1 MTKNI
6 ATASLDQRLI
16 GPTTTLGHKPAIRS
30 NSQVKMFLPSILI
43 LCYSHVSLE
52 SRKILKSVSILA
64 GDQGD
69 RGYANS
75 GAISCLR
82 GVISSG
88 FWKLLYEQ
96 LVLFEHF
103 FFQELMSNISSLMA
117 NLRFTDEDLEGMDA
131 LQFEDNHHVE
141 GLDKWIVGKGDLPE
155 FQFGPWLKVD
165 SAQPKITTVRRSR
178 TRIVITKKDVGF
190 ANQPIP
196 ENNGNNVKE
205 GQEEMTPQMAL
216 TSVEAVGQPHQES

>member
-1 MTKNI
+1 
-6 ATASLDQRLI
+6 
-16 GPTTTLGHKPAIRS
+16 
-30 NSQVKMFLPSILI
+30 
-43 LCYSHVSLE
+43 
-52 SRKILKSVSILA
+52 
-64 GDQGD
+64 
-69 RGYANS
+69 
-75 GAISCLR
+75 
-82 GVISSG
+82 
-88 FWKLLYEQ
+88 
-96 LVLFEHF
+96 
-103 FFQELMSNISSLMA
+103 MSNISSLMA

-141 GLDKWIVGKGDLPE
+141 GLDKWIVG
-155 FQFGPWLKVD
+155 KVD

>member
-141 GLDKWIVGKGDLPE
+141 GLDKWIVGK
-155 FQFGPWLKVD
+155 VD